1 MGRNFITYFDQHYL
15 PKGLAMLRSL
25 LRHNPDS
32 EIYVVCCDDRTMDV
46 VMDEDRNHVVPISL
60 AVVEKYDKALAVSKT
75 NRTWVE
81 YLWTL
86 TPTVMLWAI
95 DNICSMLAPIA
106 YVDADLYFFASLDPL
121 YTEVGNAVAAVIPHR
136 WTPRHAVRLKPNGI
150 YNVSWTYAQNSFA
163 AMRFLTEW
171 RNLCIDWCYSSGEH
185 GVGEQGHLDQL
196 VPKYKIH
203 EVKHLGANLAPW
215 SQEQYQYWK
224 EGNNLIIDNYQLLF
238 YHFHEFKHLENGTVI
253 QRTGYSLNEAV
264 VSHIYLPYENEIR
277 EVCDELA
284 KS

>member
-224 EGNNLIIDNYQLLF
+224 EGNNLIIDNYPLLF
-238 YHFHEFKHLENGTVI
+238 YHFHEFKHMDNGTVI
-253 QRTGYSLNEAV
+253 TRTGYSLNEAV